1 MIPVKVL
8 NGQSMINSIF
18 SSLIILFIRFYQL
31 FVSPLIGI
39 NCRFYPTCSSY
50 SIEAFKKYGFL
61 KGIFLSSKRVLS
73 CHPLGSYGFK
83 PLDNENIPFIKKI
96 SYKEIQ
102 YERKSELY
110 KGLPESYSKYNE
122 DRVGSTIHLGLYL
135 NKTLI
140 SGLTLIKK
148 KLNESDALSFQ
159 IRGMFTKKKFLKRGY
174 GSMLIKYAK
183 DEVIESKK
191 VIFWCNSRKKAVD
204 FYKKNGFIEKSDFF
218 LIKKIG
224 LHKKLVF
231 KN

>member
-31 FVSPLIGI
+31 FVSPLIGT

-83 PLDNENIPFIKKI
+83 PLDDENIPFIKKI

-102 YERKSELY
+102 YERKNELY

-122 DRVGSTIHLGLYL
+122 DRVRSTIHLGLYL

-148 KLNESDALSFQ
+148 KNRR
-159 IRGMFTKKKFLKRGY
+159 I
-174 GSMLIKYAK
+174 
-183 DEVIESKK
+183 
-191 VIFWCNSRKKAVD
+191 
-204 FYKKNGFIEKSDFF
+204 
-218 LIKKIG
+218 
-224 LHKKLVF
+224 
-231 KN
+231 